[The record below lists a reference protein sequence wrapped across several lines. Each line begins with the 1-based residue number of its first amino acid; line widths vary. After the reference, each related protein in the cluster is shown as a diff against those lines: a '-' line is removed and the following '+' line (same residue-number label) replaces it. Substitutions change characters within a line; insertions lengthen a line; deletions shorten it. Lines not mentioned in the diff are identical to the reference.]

1 MQVTLSEFVCA
12 LRDDPRFMENVT
24 EWRVLPAREAK
35 YAPFPQELDARIV
48 QVLKARG
55 IERLYTHQRQAL
67 DCAIAGRDFVVVT
80 PTASGKTL
88 CYNLPVLNAILKDDA
103 ARALYLFPT
112 KALSSDQVAELY
124 SMVEALGA
132 DIKAFTYDG
141 DTPASAR
148 TAIRQAG
155 HVVVTNPDM
164 LHQGILPH
172 HTKWVRLFENLKYVV
187 IDEIHAYRGVFGSNL
202 ANVLRRLERI
212 CAFYGAHPTF
222 ICCSATIHNPKELAE
237 NMTARSMTM
246 IDDNGAPAG
255 RRHVIF
261 YNPPVINRQLGIRA
275 GSLPTTRDI
284 AARLVRAGVQSIVFA
299 RSRLAVEVL
308 VRYAKDIVRDPLGNA
323 GRVRGYRGG
332 YLPTLRR
339 EIERELRAGNV
350 DLVVS
355 TNALELGIDIGQ
367 LDACVMCGYPGTIAS
382 TWQQAGRAGRRSNE
396 SLMILVAS
404 SNPLDQY
411 IIGHPDYFF
420 GQSPERAFIN
430 PDNLYILL
438 NHLKCAAY
446 ELPFQEG
453 EKFGNVEETDELLHY
468 LADQNILRLVSGRWY
483 WMAEEFPQAGV
494 NLRSASDQNFLII
507 DITNPKKH
515 RVIGEMDR
523 FTVPMLLHKYAIYMH
538 EGRQYQVEELDFDDK
553 KAYIREVDV
562 GYYTDADLTTSLKVL
577 DEFESEPLGL
587 LSRHR
592 GEVLVSSIVTL
603 FKKIRFDTHENLG
616 WGPVTLPELEMQTT
630 ACWWTLPAGMEAKY
644 GKDDMK
650 TAMVALAY
658 LMRHIAPMYLMCAS
672 TDISVVYHVK
682 DPFSD
687 QPTVYLYD
695 HIPGGVGL
703 SDRVYEMNME
713 LFVEARRMLA
723 ACPCENGCPS
733 CVGEESVGGKK
744 TLIAI
749 LDELIGDSHADA

>member
-103 ARALYLFPT
+103 ARVLYLFPT

-237 NMTARSMTM
+237 KMTARSMTM

-275 GSLPTTRDI
+275 GRLPTTRDRD
-284 AARLVRAGVQSIVFA
+284 ARLVRAGVQSIVFA

-644 GKDDMK
+644 GTDDMK

-733 CVGEESVGGKK
+733 CVGAESVGGKK

>member
-1 MQVTLSEFVCA
+1 MTLSEFVRT

-35 YAPFPQELDARIV
+35 YAPFPEDLDARIV

-67 DCAIAGRDFVVVT
+67 DCALAGRDFVVVT

-88 CYNLPVLNAILKDDA
+88 CYNLPVLNAILKDNA

-112 KALSSDQVAELY
+112 KALSSDQVSELY

-237 NMTARSMTM
+237 SMTGRAMTM

-308 VRYAKDIVRDPLGNA
+308 VRYAKDMVRDPLGNA

-339 EIERELRAGNV
+339 EIERELRAGKV

-420 GQSPERAFIN
+420 GQSPEQAFIN

-468 LADQNILRLVSGRWY
+468 LADQSILRLVSGRWY

-494 NLRSASDQNFLII
+494 NLRSASDQNFLIV

-538 EGRQYQVEELDFDDK
+538 EGRQYQVEDLDFDDK

-603 FKKIRFDTHENLG
+603 FKKIRFDTHESLG

-630 ACWWTLPAGMEAKY
+630 ACWWTLPAGLEARY
-644 GKDDMK
+644 GKDEMK

-687 QPTVYLYD
+687 RPTVYLYD

-713 LFVEARRMLA
+713 LFIEARRLLT

-733 CVGEESVGGKK
+733 CVGAVSVGGKK

-749 LDELIGDSHADA
+749 LDELIGDSHANA

>member
-1 MQVTLSEFVCA
+1 MTLSEFVRA

-67 DCAIAGRDFVVVT
+67 DCALAGRDFVVVT

-112 KALSSDQVAELY
+112 KALSSDQVSELY
-124 SMVEALGA
+124 SMVDALGA

-237 NMTARSMTM
+237 NMTARSMKM

-733 CVGEESVGGKK
+733 CVGAESVGGKK

>member
-1 MQVTLSEFVCA
+1 MTLSEFVRA

-67 DCAIAGRDFVVVT
+67 DCALAGRDFVVVT

-112 KALSSDQVAELY
+112 KALSSDQVSELY

-332 YLPTLRR
+332 YLPMLRR

-355 TNALELGIDIGQ
+355 TNVLELGIDIGQ

-713 LFVEARRMLA
+713 LFIEARRMLA

-733 CVGEESVGGKK
+733 CVGAESVGGKK

>member
-1 MQVTLSEFVCA
+1 MTLSEFVRA

-67 DCAIAGRDFVVVT
+67 DCALAGRDFVVVT

-222 ICCSATIHNPKELAE
+222 ICCSATIHNPKELAAK
-237 NMTARSMTM
+237 MTARSMTM

-733 CVGEESVGGKK
+733 CVGAESVGGKK

>member
-1 MQVTLSEFVCA
+1 MTLSEFIRS
-12 LRDDPRFMENVT
+12 LREDPSFMANVT
-24 EWRVLPAREAK
+24 SWREIEPRAAK
-35 YAPFPQELDARIV
+35 YAPFPEDADERMV
-48 QVLKARG
+48 SALRSRG
-55 IERLYTHQRQAL
+55 ISSLYTHQRRAYDL
-67 DCAIAGRDFVVVT
+67 AAAGKDFVVVT

-88 CYNLPVLNAILKDDA
+88 CYNLPVLNAILNDSA
-103 ARALYLFPT
+103 SRALYLFPT
-112 KALSSDQVAELY
+112 KALSSDQVSELY
-124 SMVEALGA
+124 SLIEQTGA
-132 DIKAFTYDG
+132 DVKAFTYDG

-187 IDEIHAYRGVFGSNL
+187 VDEIHAYRGVFGSNL
-202 ANVLRRLERI
+202 ANVLRRLRRI
-212 CAFYGAHPTF
+212 CAFYGADPTF
-222 ICCSATIHNPKELAE
+222 ICCSATIQNPKALAE
-237 NMTARSMTM
+237 RMTGKPMEM
-246 IDDNGAPAG
+246 VDDNGAPAG
-255 RRHVIF
+255 RKHVVF
-261 YNPPVINRQLGIRA
+261 YNPPVVNRQLGIRA
-275 GSLPTTRDI
+275 GSIPSTRAI
-284 AARLVRAGVQSIVFA
+284 SKRLVESGVQSIVFA

-308 VRYAKDIVRDPLGNA
+308 VRYAKDLVRDPIGNA
-323 GRVRGYRGG
+323 ARVRGYRGG

-339 EIERELRAGNV
+339 EIETELRAGNV
-350 DLVVS
+350 DMVIS

-382 TWQQAGRAGRRSNE
+382 TWQQAGRAGRRSGE
-396 SLMILVAS
+396 ALMILVAS

-446 ELPFQEG
+446 ELPFAEG
-453 EKFGNVEETDELLHY
+453 EKFDGLEETDDLLRY
-468 LADQNILRLVSGRWY
+468 LADQNILRLVAGRWY

-494 NLRSASDQNFLII
+494 NLRSASDQNFVII
-507 DITNPKKH
+507 DITNPQKH
-515 RVIGEMDR
+515 RVVGEMDR
-523 FTVPMLLHKYAIYMH
+523 FTVPMLLHKHAIYMH
-538 EGRQYQVEELDFDDK
+538 EGRQYQVEELDFDGK

-577 DEFESEPLGL
+577 DEFDSDELGMIT
-587 LSRHR
+587 RHR

-630 ACWWTLPAGMEAKY
+630 ACWWTMPEGMEEKY
-644 GKDDMK
+644 GKDEMK

-658 LMRHIAPMYLMCAS
+658 LLRHIAPMFLMCAA

-682 DPFSD
+682 DPYSD
-687 QPTVYLYD
+687 QPTLYLYD

-703 SDRVYEMNME
+703 SDRVYEMNVT
-713 LFVEARRMLA
+713 LFEEARRILA
-723 ACPCENGCPS
+723 ACPCANGCPS
-733 CVGEESVGGKK
+733 CVGAGAEGGKH
-744 TLIAI
+744 TLIRV
-749 LDELIGDSHADA
+749 LDELIENAQKGAPE

>member
-1 MQVTLSEFVCA
+1 MTLSEFVRA

-67 DCAIAGRDFVVVT
+67 DCALAGRDFVVVT

-112 KALSSDQVAELY
+112 KALSSDQVSELY

-644 GKDDMK
+644 GKDEMK

-658 LMRHIAPMYLMCAS
+658 LMRHIAPMYLMCAP

-733 CVGEESVGGKK
+733 CVGAESVGGKK

>member
-1 MQVTLSEFVCA
+1 
-12 LRDDPRFMENVT
+12 MENVT

-430 PDNLYILL
+430 PDNQYILL

-644 GKDDMK
+644 GTDDMK

-733 CVGEESVGGKK
+733 CVGAESVGGKK

>member
-1 MQVTLSEFVCA
+1 MTLSEFVRA
-12 LRDDPRFMENVT
+12 LKDDPRFMENVT

-35 YAPFPQELDARIV
+35 YAPFPEELDVRIV

-67 DCAIAGRDFVVVT
+67 ECALSGRDLVVVT

-88 CYNLPVLNAILKDDA
+88 CYNLPVLNAILKDNA

-112 KALSSDQVAELY
+112 KALSSDQVSELY
-124 SMVEALGA
+124 SMVEALGE
-132 DIKAFTYDG
+132 DIKAYTYDG

-237 NMTARSMTM
+237 SMTARSMTM

-411 IIGHPDYFF
+411 IISHPDYFF
-420 GQSPERAFIN
+420 GQSPEQAFIN

-446 ELPFQEG
+446 ELPFQEN
-453 EKFGNVEETDELLHY
+453 EKFGNVEETGELLHY

-603 FKKIRFDTHENLG
+603 FKKIRLDTHENLG

-630 ACWWTLPAGMEAKY
+630 ACWWTLPAGLEAKY
-644 GKDDMK
+644 GKDEMK

-672 TDISVVYHVK
+672 SDISVVYHVK

-695 HIPGGVGL
+695 QIPGGVGL

-713 LFVEARRMLA
+713 LFIEARRMA
-723 ACPCENGCPS
+723 VACPCENGCPS
-733 CVGEESVGGKK
+733 CVGAVSVGGKK

-749 LDELIGDSHADA
+749 LDEMIGDSHANA

>member
-1 MQVTLSEFVCA
+1 MTLSEFVRA

-67 DCAIAGRDFVVVT
+67 DCALAGRDFVVVT

-88 CYNLPVLNAILKDDA
+88 CYNLPVLNAILKDNA

-112 KALSSDQVAELY
+112 KALSSDQVSELY

-713 LFVEARRMLA
+713 LFIEARRMLA

-733 CVGEESVGGKK
+733 CVGAESVGGKK

-749 LDELIGDSHADA
+749 LDELIGDS